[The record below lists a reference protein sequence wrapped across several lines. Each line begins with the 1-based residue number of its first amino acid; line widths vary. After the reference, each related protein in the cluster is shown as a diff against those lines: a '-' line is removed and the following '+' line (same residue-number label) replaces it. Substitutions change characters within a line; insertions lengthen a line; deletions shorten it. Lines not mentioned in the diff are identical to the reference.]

1 MTKEEQKQDTAISQE
16 ASPTAE
22 QSNLELTVNDLN
34 LLRQTIDVAT
44 QRGAFKANELL
55 TVGTVYNK
63 LETFLGAVSEQQK
76 TQGETNEP

>member
-76 TQGETNEP
+76 TQGEPNEP